1 MTGQLAGS
9 PKFCKVLLGSA
20 GSFGVLQGSTPASSR
35 VAPQRDRSVTLFV
48 PGAIR
53 HKE

>member
-20 GSFGVLQGSTPASSR
+20 GFVRGSAGLYTR
-35 VAPQRDRSVTLFV
+35 
-48 PGAIR
+48 
-53 HKE
+53 